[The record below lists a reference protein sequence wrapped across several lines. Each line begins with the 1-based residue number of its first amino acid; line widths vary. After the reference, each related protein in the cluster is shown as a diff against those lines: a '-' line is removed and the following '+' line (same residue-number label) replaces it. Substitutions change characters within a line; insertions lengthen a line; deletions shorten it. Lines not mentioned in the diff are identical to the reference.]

1 MNVQSYLNNIRE
13 ERITINA
20 FADRVEE
27 LRAAMLPSA
36 IRYDKINVM
45 TSPDADPMLD
55 ALEEIHAL
63 EQDIRLRL
71 VRLIPEYNKAR
82 DAIAEL
88 PDLNQRKV
96 LHLYYLDSRVLP
108 MSSIA
113 IMLGYTER
121 NIYEI
126 RRKAL
131 QNIVFRY

>member
-20 FADRVEE
+20 LADRVEE

-96 LHLYYLDSRVLP
+96 LHLYYLDSRVLS
-108 MSSIA
+108 MQSIA

>member
-20 FADRVEE
+20 LADRVEE

-96 LHLYYLDSRVLP
+96 LHLYYLDSRVLS
-108 MSSIA
+108 MQSIA

-126 RRKAL
+126 RRNAL